1 MTIGAEAFL
10 RPRAIAVIGASR
22 DPRKIGYRV
31 LRNII
36 LSGFPADKVFPVNPN
51 ATEVMSLKCYASVLD
66 IPEHIDLAVVAVP
79 AESVPAV
86 LEECGR
92 KGVRGVAVISSGFKE
107 VGETDLEIKLVEIAR
122 RYGFRLL
129 GPNIVGVWDT
139 SAKVNY
145 SFIDAAPLPGSI
157 AFLSQSGALITSLIW
172 WTRERG
178 IGFSSLVSIGNRAD
192 VGETDFL
199 SFLRDDPNTRVI
211 AMYIEGLGE
220 GEGRAFLEE
229 LVKTTP
235 KKPVLILKAGRS
247 PEAAEAIKSHTGS
260 LAGSNEVYEAA
271 LKQARVLRP
280 PNLRELF
287 NWALALALSPE
298 PKGGNVVILTHG
310 GGAGVL
316 ASDTLS
322 EWGVRLANITPDLAE
337 ELRKFMPPFG
347 SVRNP
352 IDLTGMMTASNLEG
366 ALAALLK
373 CDHVDAV
380 LLWAG
385 QGAIPTPE
393 EIGEAILK
401 AVSEAGLRK
410 PLVVSV
416 TGGEESRAVLRK
428 LISAGIPSYESPE
441 EAARSLAA
449 VYAYYRGRRE
459 PGKQLRAA
467 GDRKVVEAV
476 IRGALANGYAMLTPM
491 EAFKVAEA
499 YGITTVKARLARCRE
514 EAVAAAREL
523 GYPVALAVETPD
535 VAHKTEVGGI
545 VLNLSSDEE
554 VGEAYT
560 RVLDNVKAASPNIR
574 VNGVS
579 VRKMMPKGVEV
590 FVGCRRDPV
599 FGPTVAF
606 GWGGL
611 MVELIRDISIRVV
624 PLTEEDVEEMI
635 AETKVGSILRGYRGR
650 TLDIEAVKRA
660 IVGAAAL
667 MESFEEISEID
678 VNPLFVYEKGAV
690 AVDVKVYLAS
700 KRQELSTA

>member
-1 MTIGAEAFL
+1 MTAGAEAFL
-10 RPRAIAVIGASR
+10 RPRTIAVVGASR
-22 DPRKIGYRV
+22 DPTKIGYRI

-36 LSGFPADKVFPVNPN
+36 LSGFPTDRVFPVNPN
-51 ATEVMSLKCYASVLD
+51 ATEILNLKCYASVLD
-66 IPEHIDLAVVAVP
+66 IPGYVDLAVVAVP
-79 AESVPAV
+79 AKSVPAV

-107 VGETDLEIKLVEIAR
+107 VGEVDLEVKLVEIAR
-122 RYGFRLL
+122 KYGFRLL

-192 VGETDFL
+192 IGESDFL
-199 SFLRDDPNTRVI
+199 SFFREDSNTRVI
-211 AMYIEGLGE
+211 AMYIEGLGT
-220 GEGRAFLEE
+220 GEGRRFLDE
-229 LVKTTP
+229 LAKTTP
-235 KKPVLILKAGRS
+235 EKPVLVLKAGRS

-260 LAGSNEVYEAA
+260 LAGSNEAYEAA

-280 PNLRELF
+280 SSLRELF

-316 ASDTLS
+316 ASDALS
-322 EWGVRLANITPDLAE
+322 EWGVKLASITPDLAE

-352 IDLTGMMTASNLEG
+352 VDLTGMMTASDLEG
-366 ALAALLK
+366 ALTTLLR

-385 QGAIPTPE
+385 QGAIPTPD
-393 EIGEAILK
+393 EIGEAVLR

-416 TGGEESRAVLRK
+416 TGGEESRTVLRR

-441 EAARSLAA
+441 EAASSLAA
-449 VYAYYRGRRE
+449 VYAYYRGRRKR
-459 PGKQLRAA
+459 GKRLQAV
-467 GDRKVVEAV
+467 GDRKAAEAV
-476 IRGALANGYAMLTPM
+476 IREALAKGCAMLAPM

-499 YGITTVKARLARCRE
+499 YGIATVKAQLATCKE

-535 VAHKTEVGGI
+535 IAHKTEVGGI
-545 VLNLSSDEE
+545 ALNLGSDKE
-554 VGEAYT
+554 VEEAYT
-560 RVLDNVKAASPNIR
+560 KVLNNVKAAFPNIR
-574 VNGVS
+574 FNGVS
-579 VRKMMPKGVEV
+579 VRKMMPRGLEV

-611 MVELIRDISIRVV
+611 MVELVKDVSIRVA
-624 PLTEEDVEEMI
+624 PLTEEDLEEVI
-635 AETKVGSILRGYRGR
+635 AETKVGSVLKGYRGKP
-650 TLDIEAVKRA
+650 LDIEAVKRA
-660 IVGAAAL
+660 VLGAATL
-667 MESFEEISEID
+667 IESFEEVSEID

-690 AVDVKVYLAS
+690 AVDVKVYLGS
-700 KRQELSTA
+700 KRQEG

>member
-1 MTIGAEAFL
+1 MATGAEVFL
-10 RPRAIAVIGASR
+10 RPRTIAVIGASR
-22 DPRKIGYRV
+22 DPTKIGYRI
-31 LRNII
+31 LQNIV
-36 LSGFPADKVFPVNPN
+36 LSGFPVSSVFPVNPN
-51 ATEVMSLKCYASVLD
+51 ATEILNLKCYTSVLD
-66 IPEHIDLAVVAVP
+66 VPEQIDLAVVAVP
-79 AESVPAV
+79 AKSVPLV
-86 LEECGR
+86 LEECGK

-107 VGETDLEIKLVEIAR
+107 VGETDLEVKLVEIAR

-139 SAKVNY
+139 LAKVNY

-192 VGETDFL
+192 IGESDFL
-199 SFLRDDPNTRVI
+199 SFFRNDPGTRVI
-211 AMYIEGLGE
+211 AMYIEGLSK
-220 GEGRAFLEE
+220 GEGRRFLDE
-229 LVKTTP
+229 LAKTTP
-235 KKPVLILKAGRS
+235 EKPVLILKAGRS

-260 LAGSNEVYEAA
+260 LAGSDEAYEAA
-271 LKQARVLRP
+271 FKQARVLRP
-280 PNLRELF
+280 LNFRELF

-298 PKGGNVVILTHG
+298 PKGSNTVILTHG

-322 EWGVRLANITPDLAE
+322 EWGVKLANITPDLAE

-352 IDLTGMMTASNLEG
+352 VDLTGMMTASSLEG
-366 ALAALLK
+366 ALVTLLK
-373 CDHVDAV
+373 SEYVDAV

-385 QGAIPTPE
+385 QGAIPTPN
-393 EIGEAILK
+393 EIGEAVLK
-401 AVSEAGLRK
+401 AVSEVGLRK

-441 EAARSLAA
+441 EAAHSLAA
-449 VYAYYRGRRE
+449 VYTYYSGRRK
-459 PGKQLRAA
+459 PGRRLQTIGESEVVKDTIREALAKGYTMLTPTEA
-467 GDRKVVEAV
+467 FKVVEA
-476 IRGALANGYAMLTPM
+476 
-491 EAFKVAEA
+491 
-499 YGITTVKARLARCRE
+499 YGIAAVRARLVTCKE

-535 VAHKTEVGGI
+535 IAHKTEAGGI
-545 VLNLSSDEE
+545 ILNLDSDKDVE
-554 VGEAYT
+554 EAYT
-560 RVLDNVKAASPNIR
+560 KILDNVKTAFPNIR
-574 VNGVS
+574 ISGVS

-599 FGPTVAF
+599 FGPMIAF

-611 MVELIRDISIRVV
+611 MVELIKDISIKIA
-624 PLTEEDVEEMI
+624 PLTEEDLEEII
-635 AETKVGSILRGYRGR
+635 AETKVGSLLKGYRGKP
-650 TLDIEAVKRA
+650 LDIEAVKRSILGVA
-660 IVGAAAL
+660 SL

-678 VNPLFVYEKGAV
+678 VNPLFVYEEGVV
-690 AVDVKVYLAS
+690 AIDVKVYLGS
-700 KRQELSTA
+700 RERKV